1 MLCLFGVD
9 ELTANL
15 ETLTVYLPYPN
26 VIITCTNIVL
36 FLEICLFLL
45 TEWMFGDIVFFV
57 FLYFVLVLNSLFM
70 LCHAFN
76 LLMAFDR
83 LSLKGLLT

>member
-45 TEWMFGDIVFFV
+45 IEWMFGDVVFFCIFV
-57 FLYFVLVLNSLFM
+57 FCFGFEFSV
-70 LCHAFN
+70 HAMSC
-76 LLMAFDR
+76 LQLAD
-83 LSLKGLLT
+83 GV